1 MSLPAD
7 KIHMTEPEI
16 QTVQFDSRLTI
27 AETPDWYIRLLT
39 LLLDSEALNID
50 LHAVIRIDTAG
61 LQLLCCFAREA
72 ARLQVRLNWQP
83 LPESVQQALDLAGLE
98 LAGIETAIRE

>member
-7 KIHMTEPEI
+7 KFCMTEPEI

-27 AETPDWYIRLLT
+27 AETSDWYLRLLT
-39 LLLDSEALNID
+39 LLLDSDALNID
-50 LHAVIRIDTAG
+50 LHAVTRIDTAG
-61 LQLLCCFAREA
+61 LQLLCCFAKEA
-72 ARLQVRLNWQP
+72 ARLKVTLNWQP
-83 LPESVQQALDLAGLE
+83 LPESVQQALELAGLE

>member
-1 MSLPAD
+1 
-7 KIHMTEPEI
+7 MTEPEI
-16 QTVQFDSRLTI
+16 QTVQFTSRLTI

-50 LHAVIRIDTAG
+50 THAVTRIDTAG
-61 LQLLCCFAREA
+61 LQLLCCFAIEA
-72 ARLQVRLNWQP
+72 ARLQVTLNWQP

-98 LAGIETAIRE
+98 LAGIETAIGE